1 MSLPSGYKRLEYIQS
16 SGTQY
21 IDTGLS
27 APTGMRVQCDVELTS
42 LRSGLN
48 MLFGSHDASDPYY
61 RNYLA
66 ASSNGYWEI
75 GAYGPGTFGSV
86 TTGRKYNIDVC
97 TISGSLSAK
106 IDGTAYAIGNI
117 ALSTKRSDLN
127 VYLFALNYADGLLW
141 SSMKLYSA
149 KIYLD
154 AAGSSPARDFIP
166 CKNASGVVGLW
177 DDANSKFYTNA
188 GTGVF
193 TAGPEVVG
201 SNRVLVDAKGY
212 DANSGTVLVNGMVYH
227 LKKGRGLLN
236 GMGYDIPFNSGTP
249 ISDLA
254 IGSTVKISV
263 DGTLRNFLI
272 VHQGLPGAM
281 YDDSCNGAWLL
292 MKECIGS
299 GKWSPSGSNSYNYST
314 AHNYLNSEF
323 LNLFESSIK
332 DVIKQVKIPYRM
344 NGGYGSDQSGAN
356 GLSCKSFLLSA
367 REVGVTLSYSS
378 REGNKLDYFDWNNGE
393 DSKRIAYLDNHVFGW
408 WLRSSDNDNGQGVMC
423 IETDGSS
430 FSMYADY
437 DNAFRPA
444 LILPSDTLVS
454 DDGTI
459 IT

>member
-75 GAYGPGTFGSV
+75 GAYGVGTFGSV

-117 ALSTKRSDLN
+117 APSTKRSDLN
-127 VYLFALNYADGLLW
+127 VYLFALNYAGELLW

-193 TAGPEVVG
+193 TAGPEV
-201 SNRVLVDAKGY
+201 KGTNKTLIDGTAY
-212 DANSGTVLVNGMVYH
+212 GVKTGKCLISGTAYA
-227 LKKGRGLLN
+227 LKKGRTLIG
-236 GMGYDIPFNSGTP
+236 GTGYDI
-249 ISDLA
+249 
-254 IGSTVKISV
+254 
-263 DGTLRNFLI
+263 
-272 VHQGLPGAM
+272 
-281 YDDSCNGAWLL
+281 
-292 MKECIGS
+292 E
-299 GKWSPSGSNSYNYST
+299 
-314 AHNYLNSEF
+314 
-323 LNLFESSIK
+323 
-332 DVIKQVKIPYRM
+332 
-344 NGGYGSDQSGAN
+344 
-356 GLSCKSFLLSA
+356 
-367 REVGVTLSYSS
+367 
-378 REGNKLDYFDWNNGE
+378 
-393 DSKRIAYLDNHVFGW
+393 
-408 WLRSSDNDNGQGVMC
+408 
-423 IETDGSS
+423 
-430 FSMYADY
+430 
-437 DNAFRPA
+437 
-444 LILPSDTLVS
+444 LPSDADGLTWYLNEPVDLTNDMNVSIDFSTSTGRKFTGIQVGDFMFRSVLYRHASNNNWQAFYYNGKWTAEEYRTLVF
-454 DDGTI
+454 DEGPTGTLLEWLQANGTAI
-459 IT
+459 